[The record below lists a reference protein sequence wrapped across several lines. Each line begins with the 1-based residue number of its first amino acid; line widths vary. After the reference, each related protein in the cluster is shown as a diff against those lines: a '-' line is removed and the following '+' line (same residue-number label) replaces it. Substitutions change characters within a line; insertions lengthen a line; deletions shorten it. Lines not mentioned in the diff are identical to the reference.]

1 MNKQEQVMAAL
12 KKNSTS
18 LANFDQ
24 WFRSKADRKKDEIV
38 RKFVENCGVLP
49 DEAVLCLGPD
59 PDQTAGETVN
69 MKIWVQRR
77 DGL

>member
-1 MNKQEQVMAAL
+1 MNKQERVLEAL

-18 LANFDQ
+18 LTNFDQ
-24 WFRSKADRKKDEIV
+24 WFRGKADRKKDEIV

-59 PDQTAGETVN
+59 PDRTEGDNVI

-77 DGL
+77 ENI